1 MKYEINNELMKVK
14 ENLSGRYDNWK
25 GQYFVI
31 TGKTSRG
38 FTPIL
43 KVNESWNSS
52 KAGVVAVIP
61 SAVLS
66 KSSCVSFDLSI

>member
-38 FTPIL
+38 LRQFL
-43 KVNESWNSS
+43 KLM
-52 KAGVVAVIP
+52 KAGTAVKQEWLQ
-61 SAVLS
+61 SYLAQ
-66 KSSCVSFDLSI
+66 C